1 MRVRVITMSAKVAD
15 RHVPAGGRSI
25 ASISADGQGNH
36 YLKHGKLDMHYA
48 TYSVGTPRGV
58 LFAAAEPI
66 RRTELAQDVKY
77 LTTSI
82 IKTGEAPG
90 LYSYNKETE
99 WIPDFSNSQ
108 YGVLGCGTRPTL
120 GWKFPALLEKR

>member
-1 MRVRVITMSAKVAD
+1 
-15 RHVPAGGRSI
+15 
-25 ASISADGQGNH
+25 
-36 YLKHGKLDMHYA
+36 MHYA
-48 TYSVGTPRGV
+48 TYSVGLR
-58 LFAAAEPI
+58 AAFYSLLPEPI

-82 IKTGEAPG
+82 IKTGDGAG

-108 YGVLGCGTRPTL
+108 YGVLGVWYRGRL
-120 GWKFPALLEKR
+120 WDGNSQRLLEKR